1 MPNTQRRAARKKAA
15 RKKAARKK
23 AARKKAEADGRG
35 LWMPGPEEIAELED
49 LGLQAIEVSDDGET
63 IRMLFAGETFGS
75 WISSADPG

>member
-23 AARKKAEADGRG
+23 AARKSAGDDSRG
-35 LWMPGPEEIAELED
+35 LWRPSPELIAELED
-49 LGLQAIEVSDDGET
+49 HGLRAIEVSDDGET
-63 IRMLFAGETFGS
+63 IRMLFAGEAFGS